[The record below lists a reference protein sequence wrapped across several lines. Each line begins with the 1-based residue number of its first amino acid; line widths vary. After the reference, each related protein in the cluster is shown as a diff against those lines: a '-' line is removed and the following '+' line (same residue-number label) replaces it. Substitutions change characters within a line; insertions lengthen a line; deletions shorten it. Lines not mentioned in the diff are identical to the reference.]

1 MIVGIINHR
10 IIEKWLGFRENM
22 GKSTGNP
29 GFALQIGRA
38 YWLLDVLGA
47 VGFPMISLRML
58 ENPIEIIPHEIPFN
72 FLKNPTG
79 LLRKTNENLAEA
91 M

>member
-1 MIVGIINHR
+1 
-10 IIEKWLGFRENM
+10 
-22 GKSTGNP
+22 
-29 GFALQIGRA
+29 
-38 YWLLDVLGA
+38 
-47 VGFPMISLRML
+47 MISLRML

-79 LLRKTNENLAEA
+79 LLRKTNENPAEA

>member
-38 YWLLDVLGA
+38 YWLFWMFLGQ
-47 VGFPMISLRML
+47 
-58 ENPIEIIPHEIPFN
+58 
-72 FLKNPTG
+72 
-79 LLRKTNENLAEA
+79 
-91 M
+91 